1 MQWFW
6 DAMGLRWWV
15 AEGRGKEGVGRDAC
29 SRRRRV
35 PQVLRV
41 QQLDRLEQ
49 LEELGDVVGQRLSA
63 MMTDMASQW
72 PRPLRVDRL
81 VAVRPKIVH
90 RRVWIAAYSCVMPL
104 DEEQTARPSTPA
116 TSVSPHDE
124 IPVRRS

>member
-29 SRRRRV
+29 SRRRV

-90 RRVWIAAYSCVMPL
+90 RRVWIAAYSYDMPAHRGAGPPKF
-104 DEEQTARPSTPA
+104 TKPFN
-116 TSVSPHDE
+116 VSE
-124 IPVRRS
+124 RQ

>member
-1 MQWFW
+1 M
-6 DAMGLRWWV
+6 AVWV

-29 SRRRRV
+29 SRRRV

-63 MMTDMASQW
+63 RMTDMASQW